1 MYNLNSPSSVLSSD
15 FKVFVAF
22 FLAISEPF
30 LGLFQVIHEF
40 TVMPRAVLSVD
51 CRADQEGFLALFWVI
66 SGPFL
71 DLFRAISGLFQGHFR
86 AIYKNFK
93 TIFRK
98 WPRNGQEMA
107 RHWPGNGLEK
117 GSNLK
122 WLKKTLQPQ
131 KYLNFA

>member
-40 TVMPRAVLSVD
+40 TAMPRAVLS
-51 CRADQEGFLALFWVI
+51 ADQERFLALFWVI

-86 AIYKNFK
+86 A
-93 TIFRK
+93 T
-98 WPRNGQEMA
+98 
-107 RHWPGNGLEK
+107 
-117 GSNLK
+117 
-122 WLKKTLQPQ
+122 
-131 KYLNFA
+131 

>member
-51 CRADQEGFLALFWVI
+51 CRADQEGFLALFWVHGA
-66 SGPFL
+66 SEGYL
-71 DLFRAISGLFQGHFR
+71 E
-86 AIYKNFK
+86 
-93 TIFRK
+93 IFPDTYGEIFTK
-98 WPRNGQEMA
+98 
-107 RHWPGNGLEK
+107 
-117 GSNLK
+117 
-122 WLKKTLQPQ
+122 
-131 KYLNFA
+131 